1 MAEPEKAA
9 EQTAMEDRRDASP
22 GNQMRRSIFGVPVT
36 VTISI
41 GQQRMSVSDLLE
53 LRADSIVPLTA
64 SIDDPVELLVDKE
77 LIARGELIETEEG
90 GLGFKITEI
99 SERGGD

>member
-1 MAEPEKAA
+1 MAEPEQAA
-9 EQTAMEDRRDASP
+9 EQTATEERRDTSP
-22 GNQMRRSIFGVPVT
+22 VNRMRRSIFGVPVT

-99 SERGGD
+99 SERDSD